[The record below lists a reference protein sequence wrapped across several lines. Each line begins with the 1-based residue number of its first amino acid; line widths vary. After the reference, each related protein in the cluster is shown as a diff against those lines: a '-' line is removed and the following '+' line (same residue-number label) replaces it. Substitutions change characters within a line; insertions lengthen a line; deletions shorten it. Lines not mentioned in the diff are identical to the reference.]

1 MNAPVLYII
10 IPLVL
15 GSLLFFIRDRTRI
28 TQGIGITFS
37 FIWGLLGFLLPL
49 GEVISAGDS
58 ALKISSSLFILG
70 RRLSI
75 LDTDR
80 PIIGMIFTFS
90 AIWFLGALLKQESN
104 LYIPVGVVISGLLIA
119 SIAIEPFLYAALI
132 LALIALLGVL
142 ILAER
147 GNKIGS
153 GVLRFLV
160 FQMLGVPFILLTD
173 WVLTVA
179 GVNPS
184 DEMILHQAVLFIVL
198 GFAFW
203 LGIFPFNTWITM
215 LANEGN
221 IIASGFIFS
230 FLPLINLFLLLDYV
244 NTYAWLRES
253 SIFFQ
258 AFNICGTVML
268 ITAGIGAVFQKNI
281 KKLIGHAVIIET
293 GLSLIAISLNTKVG
307 YEYIVMSIVPRT
319 LAYLLITF
327 ALSKIGS
334 HAPSDQGDIV
344 DGSWTRYPWSA
355 AALLVGLFSL
365 AGIPLLGS
373 FPIKLT
379 LAMELASSHPGSLIV
394 FGMGIAGLF
403 AASVRMSF
411 RTRKKTLTAREPES
425 KTYIVTLICLAAML
439 AVAGLFPTLF
449 YQNLNRA
456 ISSFPYL
463 YQ

>member
-10 IPLVL
+10 VPLVL
-15 GSLLFFIRDRTRI
+15 GSLLFLLRNKTRI
-28 TQGIGITFS
+28 AQGIGIMFS
-37 FIWGLLGFLLPL
+37 FIWGLLGFLLPI
-49 GEVISAGDS
+49 GEVINAGDS
-58 ALKISSSLFILG
+58 ALKVSSSLFILG
-70 RRLSI
+70 RRITI

-80 PIIGMIFTFS
+80 PIVGMIFTFS
-90 AIWFLGALLKQESN
+90 AIWYFGALLKQANN
-104 LYIPVGVVISGLLIA
+104 LYIPVGIVISGLLIA

-147 GNKIGS
+147 GIKIGS
-153 GVLRFLV
+153 GILRFLV

-184 DEMILHQAVLFIVL
+184 DEMILFQAVLFIIL

-203 LGIFPFNTWITM
+203 LGIFPFDTWITL

-221 IIASGFIFS
+221 LIASGFIFS
-230 FLPLINLFLLLDYV
+230 FLPSINLLLLLDYV

-268 ITAGIGAVFQKNI
+268 ITAGIGAVFQK
-281 KKLIGHAVIIET
+281 KTRKLIGHAVIIET

-307 YEYIVMSIVPRT
+307 YEYVVMSIVPRT

-327 ALSKIGS
+327 ALSKIVS
-334 HAPSDQGDIV
+334 HAPPEREDIV
-344 DGSWTRYPWSA
+344 DSSWTRYPWST
-355 AALLVGLFSL
+355 AALHAGMFSL
-365 AGIPLLGS
+365 AGMPLLGS
-373 FPIKLT
+373 FPIKLM
-379 LAMELASSHPGSLIV
+379 LATELASSHPGSLAV

-403 AASVRMSF
+403 VASVRMAL
-411 RTRKKTLTAREPES
+411 RARKKTLSTRETES
-425 KTYIVTLICLAAML
+425 KSYITILICIAAAL
-439 AVAGLFPTLF
+439 VAAGLFPALF

-456 ISSFPYL
+456 LSSFPYL